1 MNHFGLIKLLDKF
14 CFAYKSVKRCC
25 VMVITTTKRHSTKL
39 VLRFAKFSKLDI
51 GILQEK
57 YSERY
62 KFNHKD
68 NENIKLF

>member
-1 MNHFGLIKLLDKF
+1 
-14 CFAYKSVKRCC
+14 
-25 VMVITTTKRHSTKL
+25 MVITTTKRHSTKL
-39 VLRFAKFSKLDI
+39 VLRFAKFLKLDI

-57 YSERY
+57 YNERY